1 MDTKTTEQ
9 DRPTAVWIKRND
21 ALHTMECSNCGADA
35 HHQIVDGVWRYEPYC
50 AHCGARVY
58 KQEDLSRQKSKTSR
72 WTEEEVENAKA
83 IKRIF
88 EKGDF
93 EFLGLNEDGCPVLSD
108 AGYREYGCATT
119 IKKSA
124 FPSLKPGENVW
135 IGEIIMDK
143 DLIKRRPRW
152 TEQDVEIAKAIKLL
166 APATKYI
173 ERVTAEWSVLY
184 SRLAF
189 CATCLPI
196 PCIPSMKPGERIAL
210 DDIIGDR
217 E

>member
-1 MDTKTTEQ
+1 MSENTN
-9 DRPTAVWIKRND
+9 RPVAVWRERGD

-35 HHQIVDGVWRYEPYC
+35 HYQIVDGVWRYEPYC

-58 KQEDLSRQKSKTSR
+58 KQEDLPKHESKKSR
-72 WTEEEVENAKA
+72 WTEQEVENAKA

-93 EFLGLNEDGCPVLSD
+93 EYVGLNEDGYPVLST
-108 AGYREYGCATT
+108 AGYKEYGFATT
-119 IKKSA
+119 VKKSA

-166 APATKYI
+166 APAMDCI
-173 ERVTAEWSVLY
+173 ERISENRSELDSKLGFGAAY
-184 SRLAF
+184 
-189 CATCLPI
+189 LPI
-196 PCIPSMKPGERIAL
+196 PCIPSMKVGERIAL
-210 DDIIGDR
+210 NDIIGGR

>member
-35 HHQIVDGVWRYEPYC
+35 HYQIVDGVWRYEPYC

-58 KQEDLSRQKSKTSR
+58 KQEDLPKHESKKSR
-72 WTEEEVENAKA
+72 WTEQEVENAKA

-93 EFLGLNEDGCPVLSD
+93 EYVGLNEDGYPVLST
-108 AGYREYGCATT
+108 AGYKEYGFATT
-119 IKKSA
+119 VKKSA

-143 DLIKRRPRW
+143 DLIKRCPRW
-152 TEQDVEIAKAIKLL
+152 TEQEIETAKAIKLL
-166 APATKYI
+166 APAMTYI
-173 ERVTAEWSVLY
+173 ERVTAERSVLY

-189 CATCLPI
+189 CATYLPI
-196 PCIPSMKPGERIAL
+196 PCIPSMKVGERIAL
-210 DDIIGDR
+210 NDIIGGR